1 MASAPQSQLPLFYQ
15 DLMPLN
21 TRDHAGWNAKQTEH
35 ATWLVGQHA
44 VPVTADELAQVQRHY
59 PVIFSSGDQ
68 PVPLAL
74 MGLNEGVNTFVNDD
88 GKFIEDDLYIPAYIR
103 RYPFMLARL
112 KEGSDE
118 MSLCFDPTSG
128 LVGEFDEGKAL
139 FDGDK
144 PSEETQQV
152 MQFCERFEQAGQ
164 RTQAMMQEL
173 KDADILMD
181 GEVSINQDNRP
192 DAQPYVYRGFK
203 MVDQEKLQN
212 LPTETVEKWHKS
224 GLLVLI
230 HAHLMS
236 LDMMRIIFARQTRQ
250 GKTPNAPQ
258 PANGELQVDI

>member
-1 MASAPQSQLPLFYQ
+1 MLLEVERLA
-15 DLMPLN
+15 
-21 TRDHAGWNAKQTEH
+21 DHAGPGEDFLHIGLVDANGNAPGIVRH
-35 ATWLVGQHA
+35 GHGNLVHTHVRQSI
-44 VPVTADELAQVQRHY
+44 V
-59 PVIFSSGDQ
+59 
-68 PVPLAL
+68 
-74 MGLNEGVNTFVNDD
+74 
-88 GKFIEDDLYIPAYIR
+88 GKFQPAENQQQQYR
-103 RYPFMLARL
+103 CG
-112 KEGSDE
+112 E
-118 MSLCFDPTSG
+118 
-128 LVGEFDEGKAL
+128 GEFDEGKAL